1 MSELLLAKL
10 FLMTLL
16 LRMWKKMVFRD
27 IAVLDVWV
35 IFKALEKIPVA
46 SKCIVF
52 TDSLSCLQALQSMM
66 LEHPVIG
73 MVMSFLIL
81 TIKTLFLLG
90 T

>member
-16 LRMWKKMVFRD
+16 LRMWKKLVFRD

-35 IFKALEKIPVA
+35 IFKALEKNPVA

-52 TDSLSCLQALQSMM
+52 TDSLSCLQALQSMK
-66 LEHPVIG
+66 LEHAVIG
-73 MVMSFLIL
+73 MVIRKCVLSF
-81 TIKTLFLLG
+81 
-90 T
+90 